1 MPLTQRAAV
10 SGADG
15 PSRQTAAAACSAAE
29 RINEALAAL
38 RRSGLGGEPPDRATV
53 AELCRR
59 ACVSRN
65 TLYRYYPDVLEALR
79 RLHRQQQR
87 TTPVEASAASRDL
100 RPELK
105 SLQAQLNKLA
115 ALVDHYYAA
124 YRETQTLL
132 ESRDREIAELR
143 RRLKSSPTQLRR

>member
-1 MPLTQRAAV
+1 MSN
-10 SGADG
+10 SG
-15 PSRQTAAAACSAAE
+15 SAAGP
-29 RINEALAAL
+29 RN
-38 RRSGLGGEPPDRATV
+38 RTTV

-59 ACVSRN
+59 AGVSRN

-79 RLHRQQQR
+79 LLPRQQQHS
-87 TTPVEASAASRDL
+87 TPAAARAARRDL

-105 SLQAQLNKLA
+105 SLRAQLSKLA

-132 ESRDREIAELR
+132 ERRDREVAELLR
-143 RRLKSSPTQLRR
+143 GLKSSPTQQRR

>member
-10 SGADG
+10 SVADG
-15 PSRQTAAAACSAAE
+15 PNRRPAAAACSAAE
-29 RINEALAAL
+29 RLNEALAASS
-38 RRSGLGGEPPDRATV
+38 RSGLGGEPHDRATV

-79 RLHRQQQR
+79 RLHRQQQG
-87 TTPVEASAASRDL
+87 TSPGAAGAASRDL
-100 RPELK
+100 RADLK
-105 SLQAQLNKLA
+105 SLQAQLTKLA

-124 YRETQTLL
+124 YRESQALL
-132 ESRDREIAELR
+132 ERRDREIAELR
-143 RRLKSSPTQLRR
+143 RSVKSPIQLRR